1 MRNAFFNGVFLFF
14 FSLLFSTEFR
24 AIVQTDGKL
33 WYAVFLSLSFSQE
46 GMDAERLDPELLQ
59 VSDPYLS
66 IREAMY
72 IRNRLEEIL
81 DDDEEDEDAWEE
93 NGDEV

>member
-46 GMDAERLDPELLQ
+46 GMETERPDPELLQ

-81 DDDEEDEDAWEE
+81 DDEEEEDERE
-93 NGDEV
+93 NEDDEV

>member
-1 MRNAFFNGVFLFF
+1 MRNAFVNGAFLFF
-14 FSLLFSTEFR
+14 FSLLLSTEFR

-33 WYAVFLSLSFSQE
+33 WYAVFLSLSFSQDE
-46 GMDAERLDPELLQ
+46 MEPERIDPELLQ

-81 DDDEEDEDAWEE
+81 DEEDEEDEREE
-93 NGDEV
+93 EGDEA